1 MQEVNV
7 ILPAGFSLDG
17 VSTAPI
23 RAYHMVDGVG
33 VLLGLFTSRVR
44 IKPAGEE
51 RELMFRSDVVFQDF
65 TTADRRG
72 LEKVDPTPTEIPLR
86 LKASPSMRDQVV
98 EQVSRYLSARAQDQG
113 FESLE
118 EAMDF
123 DVEGELDD
131 LQTRA
136 ESQFLAKFAPHE
148 GRAAAGAQVRE
159 PAPAAPAGSAPPP
172 IKDGKVEPKQPP
184 TAPVE
189 PATRPST

>member
-1 MQEVNV
+1 MEEVNV
-7 ILPAGFSLDG
+7 VLPAGYGLDG
-17 VSTAPI
+17 VSTAPV
-23 RAYHMVDGVG
+23 RCYHMVDGVG
-33 VLLGLFTSRVR
+33 VLLGLFSSRVR

-51 RELMFRSDVVFQDF
+51 RELMFRSDLKFVDFELQDK
-65 TTADRRG
+65 RG

-123 DVEGELDD
+123 DLDGELDD

-136 ESQFLAKFAPHE
+136 ETQFLAKFAPHE
-148 GRAAAGAQVRE
+148 GRAAAGPKVRD
-159 PAPAAPAGSAPPP
+159 PAVNVPSDGPPP
-172 IKDGKVEPKQPP
+172 VIRDGKTEPKP
-184 TAPVE
+184 APVE
-189 PATRPST
+189 PAPRPST